1 MTRHTT
7 RLLFG
12 LALGA
17 ALAAP
22 AALEPARAAPARA
35 APASAAPA
43 KPAAAK
49 TAPAE
54 GVTMLPGA
62 SNHDPINI
70 SADKLDYFD
79 KQGKAIYTGNVI
91 VIQGDTRL
99 KASAL
104 TIFFDN
110 QKQGDDKPQSAG
122 APAFGGANSGV
133 SHMDGKGPIVI
144 TSKDQVG
151 TGDSLIYDK
160 PTNKFHLVG
169 NVALSQGENVTRGDQ
184 LVYDLTSGRAVV
196 TSAKRVR
203 SLIVPSDDQKKDAAP
218 AAQPKK
224 LH

>member
-1 MTRHTT
+1 MTRLTT
-7 RLLFG
+7 RLVFA
-12 LALGA
+12 LALG
-17 ALAAP
+17 LAAGPTLASP
-22 AALEPARAAPARA
+22 AAKPAPAKT
-35 APASAAPA
+35 APA
-43 KPAAAK
+43 KPA
-49 TAPAE
+49 PAGADQ

-79 KQGKAIYTGNVI
+79 KQGKATYTGNVV

-110 QKQGDDKPQSAG
+110 QKQGDQPAASAG
-122 APAFGGANSGV
+122 APSFGGANSGV
-133 SHMDGKGPIVI
+133 SHMDGKGPIII

-160 PTNKFHLVG
+160 PTNKFHLIG
-169 NVALSQGENVTRGDQ
+169 NVALSQGDNVTRGDR
-184 LVYDLTSGRAVV
+184 LVYDLDSGRAVV

-203 SLIVPSDDQKKDAAP
+203 SLIVPSDDQKQNAAP
-218 AAQPKK
+218 AAPAKK
-224 LH
+224 TH